1 MANWPELSPIEQQEK
16 LAEITQEILPT
27 LPQGWS
33 RLVLRAKMIGP
44 HSEADTGVKMSDGS
58 VRGWSFPPE
67 VWRKFQQLRKG
78 MYAEGLGSWIEFEYV
93 LDPPG
98 RYSIN
103 YNRDEAPK
111 FDEAP
116 SQENFA
122 TEQKWFPRADEAM
135 PAWFRDGLATTG
147 A

>member
-33 RLVLRAKMIGP
+33 RLVVRAKMIGP
-44 HSEADTGVKMSDGS
+44 HSEAYTGVRMGDGS

-98 RYSIN
+98 RFSIR
-103 YNRDEAPK
+103 YNRDEAPE

-116 SQENFA
+116 SPENFA
-122 TEQKWFPRADEAM
+122 TEQKWFPRADETM
-135 PAWFRDGLATTG
+135 PEWFRNGLASTG

>member
-1 MANWPELSPIEQQEK
+1 MANWPALSPTEQQEK

-27 LPQGWS
+27 LPHGWS
-33 RLVLRAKMIGP
+33 RLVLRSRMIGP
-44 HSEADTGVKMSDGS
+44 HSEADTGVKMPDGS
-58 VRGWSFPPE
+58 VRGWSFTPE

-98 RYSIN
+98 RFTIR

-111 FDEAP
+111 FDTAP
-116 SQENFA
+116 APEHFA
-122 TEQKWFPRADEAM
+122 TEQKWFPRNEEQM
-135 PAWFRDGLATTG
+135 PEWFRSGLAG
-147 A
+147 ANA